1 MLNEIP
7 AGPLVALVVVSGF
20 RQPPGHNL
28 SLEDLDAMWRLI
40 IGLGCVPAA
49 VALYF
54 RLTISETPRF
64 TIDIEHNIKQAQ
76 RDIHDTFHERNSSDH
91 SDVDVQR
98 VQAPLFTVKDFT
110 AYFSRWKNF
119 KVLFATAYSWFAL
132 DVRSCSTHCLFCQ

>member
-1 MLNEIP
+1 MLNDIP

-20 RQPPGHNL
+20 RLPTGNNL
-28 SLEDLDAMWRLI
+28 SMENLDAMWRLI

-91 SDVDVQR
+91 SEVDVQR

-132 DVRSCSTHCLFCQ
+132 DVRS